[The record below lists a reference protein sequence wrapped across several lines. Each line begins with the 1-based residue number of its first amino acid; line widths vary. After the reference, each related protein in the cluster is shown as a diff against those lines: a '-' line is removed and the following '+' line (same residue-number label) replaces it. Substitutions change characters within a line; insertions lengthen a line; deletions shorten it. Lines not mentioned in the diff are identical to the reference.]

1 MLFAFDGLELMLVSS
16 STIVVRLLLLVL
28 DVNLFLVLVCL
39 PHQTFE
45 SSN

>member
-16 STIVVRLLLLVL
+16 STIVVRLLL

>member
-16 STIVVRLLLLVL
+16 STKVVRLLL
-28 DVNLFLVLVCL
+28 DVNLFLVCL